1 MNHPTTTEVQPIE
14 EVAGDAMGAILQ
26 FAMRSAKH
34 HHGERWALAAQNAV
48 EMGSAQLHAA
58 LVIGG
63 NSTRITCALVPGD
76 GSPHQMIANI
86 DLVRP
91 ATAH

>member
-26 FAMRSAKH
+26 FAMRSVKQRF
-34 HHGERWALAAQNAV
+34 GERDALRALNAV
-48 EMGSAQLHAA
+48 EMGGARLHAA
-58 LVIGG
+58 LDIGD
-63 NSTRITCALVPGD
+63 NLTRITCVLVPTD
-76 GSPHQMIANI
+76 GSPHEVIANI
-86 DLVRP
+86 DLIRQ